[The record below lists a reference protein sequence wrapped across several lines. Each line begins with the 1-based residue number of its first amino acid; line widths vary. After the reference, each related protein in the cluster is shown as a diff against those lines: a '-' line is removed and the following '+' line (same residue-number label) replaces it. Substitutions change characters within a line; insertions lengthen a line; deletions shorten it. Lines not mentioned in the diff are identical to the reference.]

1 MKAIIRLTG
10 VMGEIMSNTEIK
22 QPQDGLSEGPLLDA
36 AGSGAA
42 LPTDWPIK
50 MLLLGAALA
59 MAFVVLLTTHDGVPR
74 QIPQIIFLLAV
85 AWRAGLAAR
94 RRERNRRC
102 VPYMIVCW
110 GFPLVW
116 EIFEVMVVQL
126 RHALGW

>member
-1 MKAIIRLTG
+1 MAIIWLTG
-10 VMGEIMSNTEIK
+10 AMGEIMSNTEMK
-22 QPQDGLSEGPLLDA
+22 QPQNGLSGVPLVD
-36 AGSGAA
+36 GTGDGAA

-59 MAFVVLLTTHDGVPR
+59 MAYVVLLTTLDGVLR
-74 QIPQIIFLLAV
+74 QIPQIILLLAV

-94 RRERNRRC
+94 RRERNRAW